1 MVITINAFQAELE
14 ERVTDKL
21 DKRLKGMTSMEEQQT
36 CNTSEDLIRNIEAR
50 VEDVVATPRDL
61 EATRQDFE
69 TQLAAV
75 GA

>member
-1 MVITINAFQAELE
+1 
-14 ERVTDKL
+14 
-21 DKRLKGMTSMEEQQT
+21 MEEQQT

-50 VEDVVATPRDL
+50 VEEVVATSLDL

-75 GA
+75 GS